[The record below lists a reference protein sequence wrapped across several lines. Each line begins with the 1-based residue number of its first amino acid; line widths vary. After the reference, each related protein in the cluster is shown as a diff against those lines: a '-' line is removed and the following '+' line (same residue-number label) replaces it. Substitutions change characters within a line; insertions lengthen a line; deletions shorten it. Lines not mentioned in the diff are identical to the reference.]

1 MKCPN
6 SSSSVN
12 SNFENMKIHLIDSTI
27 IFVYL
32 LIVIIS
38 GFLLSRVII
47 SGFLLSRRASK
58 NMDSYFLGGKTV
70 PWYILGISNTAG
82 MFDISGTMWLVYMVF
97 VYGLKGIWM
106 PWMWPTFNQIFFMI
120 YLSIWV
126 RRSNVLTGAEWITT
140 RFGSALGGELSRLS
154 VVIFAI
160 VSVIGFLTYAFIG
173 IGKFASIFLPWDL
186 SPEMYAV
193 ILMGITT
200 IYVTLGG
207 MYSVV
212 VTDLIQYALLSI
224 TSIIIGV
231 IAMVKISPEMLD
243 KVIPAGWKELFF
255 GWHLNLD
262 WSSLIPSVNDKIASD
277 GYSLFMI
284 FFMMIVF
291 KGILNS
297 MAGPGPNYDLQR
309 VLAAKTPKEAGLMN
323 GIVSVCLVP
332 RWTMVPA
339 IAVLALVFF
348 SPELKSMGTNI
359 DFEMVLPI
367 VINKFIPVGL
377 MGVFMAGLIAAF
389 MSTFDSTVNAGAAY
403 IVNDIYKRY
412 IDPEG
417 SDRKY
422 VVASYIAS
430 FSVVIVGIVF
440 GFLAESVHQMTQWIV
455 FGLWGGYTAPN
466 ILKWHWWR
474 FNAFG
479 YFGGMIAGVI
489 AALLWP
495 LLFPN
500 LSDLN
505 SFPVILLFSCAA
517 SVIASLFTKPD
528 DEQILKKFY
537 RQVRPW
543 GFWQPIYEKV
553 VAENPEFKKNTNFL
567 RDMAN
572 VFIGVVWQT
581 SLRLIPVFLI
591 IFKFKSTGIAIV
603 LVIFTTYILK
613 KNWYDKLEDD

>member
-1 MKCPN
+1 M
-6 SSSSVN
+6 
-12 SNFENMKIHLIDSTI
+12 L
-27 IFVYL
+27 
-32 LIVIIS
+32 
-38 GFLLSRVII
+38 
-47 SGFLLSRRASK
+47 
-58 NMDSYFLGGKTV
+58 
-70 PWYILGISNTAG
+70 
-82 MFDISGTMWLVYMVF
+82 F
-97 VYGLKGIWM
+97 VYGLKGICM

-173 IGKFASIFLPWDL
+173 IGKFASIFLPWDF

-193 ILMGITT
+193 IFMGITT
-200 IYVTLGG
+200 VYVTLGG

-212 VTDLIQYALLSI
+212 LTDLIQYALLSG
-224 TSIIIGV
+224 TSVIIGV

-243 KVIPAGWKELFF
+243 KVIPDGWKELIF

-262 WSSLIPSVNDKIASD
+262 WSNLIPSVNDKITAD

-284 FFMMIVF
+284 FFMMILF

-348 SPELKSMGTNI
+348 SPELKAMGTNI

-367 VINKFIPVGL
+367 VINEFIPVGL

-412 IDPEG
+412 INPDG
-417 SDRKY
+417 SEKKY
-422 VVASYIAS
+422 IMASYIAS
-430 FSVVIVGIVF
+430 FSVVIVGIIF
-440 GFLAESVHQMTQWIV
+440 GFMAESVHQMTQWIV

-466 ILKWHWWR
+466 LLKWHWWR

-479 YFGGMIAGVI
+479 YFWGMIAGVI

-495 LLFPN
+495 LVFPN
-500 LSDLN
+500 LSDVN
-505 SFPVILLFSCAA
+505 SFPVILLFSGVA
-517 SVIASLFTKPD
+517 SVIASLLTKPD
-528 DEQILKKFY
+528 DEEVLKKFY

-553 VAENPEFKKNTNFL
+553 VAENSEFKKNTNFS
-567 RDMAN
+567 RDMVN
-572 VFIGVVWQT
+572 VFIGTIWQT
-581 SLRLIPVFLI
+581 ALRLIPVFI
-591 IFKFKSTGIAIV
+591 IVYKFKFTGIAIV
-603 LVIFTTYILK
+603 LVIITTYILK

>member
-1 MKCPN
+1 
-6 SSSSVN
+6 
-12 SNFENMKIHLIDSTI
+12 MKIHLIDSLI
-27 IFVYL
+27 IFAYL
-32 LIVIIS
+32 LIVIIA
-38 GFLLSRVII
+38 GFLLSRK
-47 SGFLLSRRASK
+47 ASK
-58 NMDSYFLGGKTV
+58 NMDSYFLGDKTV
-70 PWYILGISNTAG
+70 PWYILGISNTSG
-82 MFDISGTMWLVYMVF
+82 MFDISGTMWLVYMLF

-140 RFGSALGGELSRLS
+140 RFGSALGGELSRFS

-231 IAMVKISPEMLD
+231 IAMVKISPQMLD

-262 WSSLIPSVNDKIASD
+262 WSNLIPSVNDKIASD

-323 GIVSVCLVP
+323 GIVSVCLIP
-332 RWTMVPA
+332 RWIMVPA

-377 MGVFMAGLIAAF
+377 MGVFLAGLIAAF

-403 IVNDIYKRY
+403 IVNDVYKRY
-412 IDPEG
+412 INPEG
-417 SDRKY
+417 SDRNY

-430 FSVVIVGIVF
+430 FAVVIVGIIF
-440 GFLAESVHQMTQWIV
+440 GFMAKSVHQMTQWIV

-466 ILKWHWWR
+466 LLKWHWWR

-479 YFGGMIAGVI
+479 YFWGMIAGVI

-500 LSDLN
+500 VSDVN
-505 SFPVILLFSCAA
+505 SFPVILLFSGTA
-517 SVIASLFTKPD
+517 SVIASLLTKPD
-528 DEQILKKFY
+528 DEEILKKFY

-553 VAENPEFKKNTNFL
+553 VAENPEFNKNTNFL

-572 VFIGVVWQT
+572 VFIGIVWQT

-591 IFKFKSTGIAIV
+591 VFRFKSTGVAIV

>member
-1 MKCPN
+1 
-6 SSSSVN
+6 
-12 SNFENMKIHLIDSTI
+12 MKIHLIDTVI
-27 IFVYL
+27 ILAYL
-32 LIVIIS
+32 LIVIIA
-38 GFLLSRVII
+38 GFLLSRK
-47 SGFLLSRRASK
+47 ASK

-70 PWYILGISNTAG
+70 PWYILGISNTSG
-82 MFDISGTMWLVYMVF
+82 MFDISGTMWLVYMLF

-231 IAMVKISPEMLD
+231 IAMVKISPQMLD
-243 KVIPAGWKELFF
+243 KVIPAGWKDLFF

-262 WSSLIPSVNDKIASD
+262 WSNLIPSVNDKIASD

-284 FFMMIVF
+284 FFFMIVF

-323 GIVSVCLVP
+323 GIVSVALVP
-332 RWTMVPA
+332 RWIMVPA

-377 MGVFMAGLIAAF
+377 MGVFLAGLIAAF

-412 IDPEG
+412 INPDG
-417 SDRKY
+417 SDKKY
-422 VVASYIAS
+422 VMASYIAS

-466 ILKWHWWR
+466 LLKWHWWR

-479 YFGGMIAGVI
+479 YFWGMIAGVI

-500 LSDLN
+500 VSDVN
-505 SFPVILLFSCAA
+505 SFPIILMFSGMA
-517 SVIASLFTKPD
+517 SVIASLLTKPD
-528 DEQILKKFY
+528 DEEILKKFY

-553 VAENPEFKKNTNFL
+553 VAENPKFKKNNKFL
-567 RDMAN
+567 RDMSN
-572 VFIGVVWQT
+572 VFIGTVWQT
-581 SLRLIPVFLI
+581 ALRLIPVFI
-591 IFKFKSTGIAIV
+591 IVYKFKSTGVAIG
-603 LVIFTTYILK
+603 LVIITTYILK
-613 KNWYDKLEDD
+613 KNWYDKLEED

>member
-1 MKCPN
+1 
-6 SSSSVN
+6 
-12 SNFENMKIHLIDSTI
+12 MKIHLIDTVI
-27 IFVYL
+27 ILAYL
-32 LIVIIS
+32 LIVIIA
-38 GFLLSRVII
+38 
-47 SGFLLSRRASK
+47 GFLLSRRASK

-70 PWYILGISNTAG
+70 PWYILGISNTSG
-82 MFDISGTMWLVYMVF
+82 MFDISGTMWLVYMLF

-160 VSVIGFLTYAFIG
+160 VSVIGFLTYAFVG

-186 SPEMYAV
+186 SSEMYAV
-193 ILMGITT
+193 IFMGITT

-212 VTDLIQYALLSI
+212 LTDLIQYALLSV
-224 TSIIIGV
+224 TSVIIGV
-231 IAMVKISPEMLD
+231 IAMVKISPDMLD
-243 KVIPAGWKELFF
+243 KVIPDGWKELFF

-262 WSSLIPSVNDKIASD
+262 WSNLIPSVNDKIASD

-284 FFMMIVF
+284 FFMMILF

-412 IDPEG
+412 INPDG
-417 SDRKY
+417 SEKKY
-422 VVASYIAS
+422 IMASYIAS
-430 FSVVIVGIVF
+430 FSVVIVGILF
-440 GFLAESVHQMTQWIV
+440 GFMAKSVHQVTQWIV

-479 YFGGMIAGVI
+479 YFWGMIAGVI

-495 LLFPN
+495 IVFPN
-500 LSDLN
+500 LSDVS
-505 SFPVILLFSCAA
+505 SFPVILLFSGAA
-517 SVIASLFTKPD
+517 SVIASLLTKPD
-528 DEQILKKFY
+528 DEEVLKKFY

-567 RDMAN
+567 RDMFN
-572 VFIGVVWQT
+572 VLIGTVWQT
-581 SLRLIPVFLI
+581 ALRLIPVFI
-591 IFKFKSTGIAIV
+591 IVYKFKSTGVAIV
-603 LVIFTTYILK
+603 LVIIMTYNLK

>member
-1 MKCPN
+1 
-6 SSSSVN
+6 
-12 SNFENMKIHLIDSTI
+12 MKIHLIDTVI
-27 IFVYL
+27 ILAYL
-32 LIVIIS
+32 LIVIIA
-38 GFLLSRVII
+38 
-47 SGFLLSRRASK
+47 GFLLSRRASK

-70 PWYILGISNTAG
+70 PWYILGISNTSG
-82 MFDISGTMWLVYMVF
+82 MFDISGTMWLVYMLF

-160 VSVIGFLTYAFIG
+160 VSVIGFLTYAFVG

-186 SPEMYAV
+186 SSEMYAV
-193 ILMGITT
+193 IFMGITT

-212 VTDLIQYALLSI
+212 LTDLIQYALLSV
-224 TSIIIGV
+224 TSVIIGV
-231 IAMVKISPEMLD
+231 IAMVKISPDMLD
-243 KVIPAGWKELFF
+243 KVIPDGWKELFF

-262 WSSLIPSVNDKIASD
+262 WSNLIPSVNDKIASD

-284 FFMMIVF
+284 FFMMILF

-412 IDPEG
+412 INPDG
-417 SDRKY
+417 SEKKY
-422 VVASYIAS
+422 IMASYIAS
-430 FSVVIVGIVF
+430 FSVVIVGILF
-440 GFLAESVHQMTQWIV
+440 GFMAKSVHQVTQWIV

-479 YFGGMIAGVI
+479 YFWGMIAGVI

-495 LLFPN
+495 IVFPN
-500 LSDLN
+500 LSDVR
-505 SFPVILLFSCAA
+505 SFPVILLFSGAA
-517 SVIASLFTKPD
+517 SVIASLLTKPD
-528 DEQILKKFY
+528 DEEVLKKFY

-567 RDMAN
+567 RDMFN
-572 VFIGVVWQT
+572 VLIGTVWQT
-581 SLRLIPVFLI
+581 ALRLIPVFI
-591 IFKFKSTGIAIV
+591 IVYKFKSTGVAIV
-603 LVIFTTYILK
+603 LVIIMTYILK

>member
-1 MKCPN
+1 
-6 SSSSVN
+6 
-12 SNFENMKIHLIDSTI
+12 MKIHLIDTVI
-27 IFVYL
+27 IFAYL

-38 GFLLSRVII
+38 GFLLSRK
-47 SGFLLSRRASK
+47 ASK

-70 PWYILGISNTAG
+70 PWYILGISNTSG
-82 MFDISGTMWLVYMVF
+82 MFDISGTMWLVYMLF

-126 RRSNVLTGAEWITT
+126 RRSNVLTGAEWITS

-160 VSVIGFLTYAFIG
+160 VSVIGFLTYAFVG

-207 MYSVV
+207 MYSVLL
-212 VTDLIQYALLSI
+212 TDLIQYALLSI

-231 IAMVKISPEMLD
+231 IAMVKISPAMLD
-243 KVIPAGWKELFF
+243 KVIPDGWKELFF

-262 WSSLIPSVNDKIASD
+262 WSNLIPSVNDKIASD

-284 FFMMIVF
+284 FFIMIVF

-348 SPELKSMGTNI
+348 SPELNSMGTNI

-377 MGVFMAGLIAAF
+377 MGVFLAGLIAAF

-412 IDPEG
+412 INPHGTEK
-417 SDRKY
+417 KY
-422 VVASYIAS
+422 IRASYIAS

-440 GFLAESVHQMTQWIV
+440 GFLADSVHQMTQWIV

-466 ILKWHWWR
+466 LLKWHWWR

-479 YFGGMIAGVI
+479 YFWGMIAGVI

-505 SFPVILLFSCAA
+505 SFPVILLVSGAA
-517 SVIASLFTKPD
+517 SVLASFLTKPD
-528 DEQILKKFY
+528 DEEILKKFY

-567 RDMAN
+567 RDMSN
-572 VFIGVVWQT
+572 VFIGIVWQT

-591 IFKFKSTGIAIV
+591 VYKFKSTGVVIV
-603 LVIFTTYILK
+603 LVILTTYILK

>member
-1 MKCPN
+1 
-6 SSSSVN
+6 
-12 SNFENMKIHLIDSTI
+12 MKIHLIDTVI
-27 IFVYL
+27 ILAYL
-32 LIVIIS
+32 LIVIIA
-38 GFLLSRVII
+38 
-47 SGFLLSRRASK
+47 GFLLSRRASK

-70 PWYILGISNTAG
+70 PWYILGISNTSG
-82 MFDISGTMWLVYMVF
+82 MFDISGTMWLVYMLF

-160 VSVIGFLTYAFIG
+160 VSVIGFLTYAFVG

-186 SPEMYAV
+186 SSEMYAV
-193 ILMGITT
+193 IFMGITT

-212 VTDLIQYALLSI
+212 LTDLIQYALLSV
-224 TSIIIGV
+224 TSVIIGV
-231 IAMVKISPEMLD
+231 IAMVKISPDMLD
-243 KVIPAGWKELFF
+243 KVIPDGWKELFF

-262 WSSLIPSVNDKIASD
+262 WSNLIPSVNDKIASD

-284 FFMMIVF
+284 FFMMILF

-412 IDPEG
+412 INPDG
-417 SDRKY
+417 SEKKY
-422 VVASYIAS
+422 IMASYIAS
-430 FSVVIVGIVF
+430 FSVVIVGILF
-440 GFLAESVHQMTQWIV
+440 GFMAKSVHQVTQWIV

-479 YFGGMIAGVI
+479 YFWGMIAGVI

-495 LLFPN
+495 IVFPN
-500 LSDLN
+500 LSDVS
-505 SFPVILLFSCAA
+505 SFPVILLFSGAA
-517 SVIASLFTKPD
+517 SVIASLLTKPD
-528 DEQILKKFY
+528 DEEVLKKFY

-567 RDMAN
+567 RDMFN
-572 VFIGVVWQT
+572 VLIGTVWQT
-581 SLRLIPVFLI
+581 ALRLIPVFI
-591 IFKFKSTGIAIV
+591 IVYKFKSTGVAIV
-603 LVIFTTYILK
+603 LVIIMTYILK